1 VVRLADYDCRWCP
14 YQAPIPSL
22 KTEHEARC
30 PQNPEGGTTM
40 RTTPTTP
47 IPSRGEL
54 LTPGEVA
61 RIFRVDP
68 KTVARWAKAGRIE
81 SIRTLGGHRRFS
93 AATVRR
99 LIAEGASHGGE

>member
-1 VVRLADYDCRWCP
+1 VRIADYDCRWCG

-30 PQNPEGGTTM
+30 PDNPEGVTM
-40 RTTPTTP
+40 RTTTP
-47 IPSRGEL
+47 LPVPSRGEL

-68 KTVARWAKAGRIE
+68 KTVTRWANAGRIE
-81 SIRTLGGHRRFS
+81 SIRTLGGHRRYL

-99 LIAEGASHGGE
+99 LVAEGATHGGE